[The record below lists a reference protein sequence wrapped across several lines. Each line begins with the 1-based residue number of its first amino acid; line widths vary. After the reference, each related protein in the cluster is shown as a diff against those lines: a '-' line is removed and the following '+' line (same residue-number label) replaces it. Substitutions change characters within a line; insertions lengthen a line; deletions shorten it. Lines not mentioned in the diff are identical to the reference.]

1 VAKAQP
7 IPGLTADTPYALA
20 AAATVRV
27 RAAELFEQADGVL
40 DTARIERVHGMR
52 VATRRLRAVLEIY
65 APCFPDAEGRAVLRE
80 VKRIADAL
88 GARRDPDV
96 QLDGLERFAA
106 ALPEEDQPGLR
117 SYADEIRAEQARG
130 NATLEEEL
138 RTLDRAGLRE
148 RIAALVDAAEARGSA
163 PVAAADGP
171 APDPAGGPDDDG
183 RAPAGNAS

>member
-27 RAAELFEQADGVL
+27 RAAELFAQADGVL
-40 DTARIERVHGMR
+40 DTDRIERVHGMR

-65 APCFPDAEGRAVLRE
+65 APCFPAAEGRAVLRE

-96 QLDGLERFAA
+96 QLEGLQRFAA

-117 SYADEIRAEQARG
+117 GYADEIRAEQAQG
-130 NATLEEEL
+130 NALLEEAL
-138 RTLDRAGLRE
+138 RTLDRAGLQE
-148 RIAALVDAAEARGSA
+148 RIAALVAAAEARGR
-163 PVAAADGP
+163 ADTG
-171 APDPAGGPDDDG
+171 D
-183 RAPAGNAS
+183 APAGEPS